1 MVWGVHLKS
10 QLLITGR
17 VMGCIE
23 CLLWMCSEIID
34 AMWSPS
40 KYDIVYPL
48 SYLFTFTI
56 AAPHSVLV
64 QLSWPVEN
72 LAQGAHQPP
81 FSLPLQGSSSCA
93 EKTAFS
99 TSCTCVT
106 CAFAKQFCLSPSL
119 VLQ

>member
-1 MVWGVHLKS
+1 MLGVHLKS
-10 QLLITGR
+10 QLAYSRICDGLYQ
-17 VMGCIE
+17 E
-23 CLLWMCSEIID
+23 CLLWICSEIID

-81 FSLPLQGSSSCA
+81 FFYPPGF
-93 EKTAFS
+93 E
-99 TSCTCVT
+99 
-106 CAFAKQFCLSPSL
+106 
-119 VLQ
+119 

>member
-1 MVWGVHLKS
+1 M
-10 QLLITGR
+10 
-17 VMGCIE
+17 

-64 QLSWPVEN
+64 QLSWPKEN
-72 LAQGAHQPP
+72 LAQGAHP
-81 FSLPLQGSSSCA
+81 
-93 EKTAFS
+93 
-99 TSCTCVT
+99 
-106 CAFAKQFCLSPSL
+106 
-119 VLQ
+119 